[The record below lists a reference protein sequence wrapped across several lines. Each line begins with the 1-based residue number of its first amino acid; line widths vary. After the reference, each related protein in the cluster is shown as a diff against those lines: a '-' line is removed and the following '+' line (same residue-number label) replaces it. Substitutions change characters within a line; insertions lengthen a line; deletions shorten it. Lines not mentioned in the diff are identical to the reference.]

1 MQAESP
7 STVSTVAIA
16 APAAPAP
23 TPSDGPVGEPTHPP
37 NCSSEPPKFD
47 NPFDVVDLF
56 AACLPE
62 CCDSNDV

>member
-7 STVSTVAIA
+7 STVPTVATVAIV
-16 APAAPAP
+16 APAP
-23 TPSDGPVGEPTHPP
+23 TPSDGPLGEPTHPP
-37 NCSSEPPKFD
+37 NCLSGPPEFD

-62 CCDSNDV
+62 YCDSNDV